1 MDWRT
6 STFLNLSGSEKHNKI
21 FIAHRGESYDAPE
34 NTMAAINLA
43 WERNADAVE
52 IDVHL
57 SKDGKIVVIHDHNTW
72 RVSGSF
78 KNVRDHTLAELK
90 RLDVGK
96 YKGSQWINERI
107 PTLEE
112 VIATVPEDK
121 YLFVEIKCGAEILP
135 ELKSVIEKSKLQPD
149 QVKLIG
155 FSLDT
160 MRDAKRFLPEHEV
173 FWVNELVQGMD
184 SNSRKSDLQELING
198 AKQAGLDGL
207 DLEACEAIDKNFVN
221 QIEANGM
228 KLYVWT
234 VNDPTEAKRLIE
246 AGVDGIATD
255 RAQWLKTQLEYQD

>member
-1 MDWRT
+1 MDEKIPSFR
-6 STFLNLSGSEKHNKI
+6 NQQGSEKRNQI
-21 FIAHRGESYDAPE
+21 IIAHRGESFDAPE

-78 KNVRDHTLAELK
+78 KNVKDHALAELK
-90 RLDVGK
+90 CLDVGK
-96 YKGSQWINERI
+96 HKGRQWLNERI

-112 VIATVPEDK
+112 VIATVPRNK

-135 ELKSVIEKSKLQPD
+135 ALKNAIEKSTLRSD

-155 FSLDT
+155 FNRDT
-160 MRDAKRFLPEHEV
+160 MRETKHYLLEHEV
-173 FWVNELVQGMD
+173 FWVNELVTD
-184 SNSRKSDLQELING
+184 IYFNPYKSDLRELIDG

-221 QIEANGM
+221 QIKANEM

-234 VNDPTEAKRLIE
+234 VNDPIAAKRLID

-255 RAQWLKTQLEYQD
+255 RAQWLNIQLENQN